1 VNQFLGNSSYGR
13 LLAMIG
19 HGKSVLDLGCGPGN
33 LARILSDA
41 GNTVVGVD
49 NDESSLAAASEFCER
64 VVVADLRHDKLAEAV
79 GSTDFDA
86 VVLADVIEHVTNP
99 VALLQKA
106 KGFLRPGGFLYASI
120 PNVAHGAVRLALLRG
135 DFAYTR
141 IGIMDETHVRFY
153 TRASIEELFSESG
166 YRIVEMTRTT
176 APIFVE
182 SDLVPLV
189 RRTDFNESV
198 VAEIEHDPECET
210 LQFIVR
216 AEPVASGEGDGAVH
230 ERLSS
235 ALQEVRTL
243 EARYAQLERGAAEER
258 AAYAREL
265 ERLGLENQRL
275 AFELER
281 ARFDAGPEQA
291 RQLAHLAAELAASA
305 AEREKLL
312 AQLRGEEADLDARHA
327 ELQRVAEQDRAAYAR
342 ELDELRLENK
352 RIELELD
359 RYRFDADAS
368 QDREVLRLQAEVAAM
383 AAERE
388 KALERLRQSEE
399 GGRAL
404 EAELET
410 TRQRYRDA
418 VAEIGSLKEISKS
431 ARIAVGERDAL
442 GRRISSLEAALQNTE
457 ESLHDL
463 HNACDDARRNVADRE
478 VEIRDLMEKL
488 LAVKAAHAVT
498 LGELATSQRR
508 AEAVQ
513 RSEGRIVELERALAG
528 REQYVSRMSRS
539 IDEYVTVASAMAE
552 HQERLCAE
560 ISHIHHELVTMRAS
574 KFWRLRDLWFRLRRG
589 RSG

>member
-1 VNQFLGNSSYGR
+1 
-13 LLAMIG
+13 MIG
-19 HGKSVLDLGCGPGN
+19 HGKNVLDLGCGPGN

-49 NDESSLAAASEFCER
+49 SDESSLAAASEFCER
-64 VVVADLRHDKLAEAV
+64 VVVADLRRDKLAEAV

-106 KGFLRPGGFLYASI
+106 KDFLRPGGLVYASI

-189 RRTDFNESV
+189 RRTDFSESV
-198 VAEIEHDPECET
+198 VAEVERDPECET
-210 LQFIVR
+210 LQFIIR
-216 AEPVASGEGDGAVH
+216 AEPVANGEGDGAVH
-230 ERLSS
+230 DRLSS
-235 ALQEVRTL
+235 ALQNVRTL
-243 EARYAQLERGAAEER
+243 EARYAQLERAAAEER
-258 AAYAREL
+258 AAFAREL
-265 ERLGLENQRL
+265 EVLKLEKER
-275 AFELER
+275 FELER
-281 ARFDAGPEQA
+281 ARFDVGPAPESEFA
-291 RQLAHLAAELAASA
+291 RLAAELAASV

-312 AQLRGEEADLDARHA
+312 AQSRGIEGI
-327 ELQRVAEQDRAAYAR
+327 AEQDRAAYAR

-359 RYRFDADAS
+359 RFRFDADAS
-368 QDREVLRLQAEVAAM
+368 QDREVLRLQADVAAV
-383 AAERE
+383 AVERE
-388 KALERLRQSEE
+388 KALERLRQEEE
-399 GGRAL
+399 GRRAL

-410 TRQRYRDA
+410 ARQRHRDA
-418 VAEIGSLKEISKS
+418 VSEIGSLKEISRS
-431 ARIAVGERDAL
+431 ARLAIGERDAL
-442 GRRISSLEAALQNTE
+442 GRRVSLLEAALQNTE

-463 HNACDDARRNVADRE
+463 HNACDDARRSVADRE

-488 LAVKAAHAVT
+488 IAVKTAHAVT
-498 LGELATSQRR
+498 LGELATFQRR
-508 AEAVQ
+508 AEGVQ

-528 REQYVSRMSRS
+528 RELYVSHISRS

-560 ISHIHHELVTMRAS
+560 ISRIHGEIVTMRAS
-574 KFWRLRDLWFRLRRG
+574 KFWRLRDAWFRFRRG